1 MQETE
6 AKPIRILG
14 ISGSPRNMATDFLVR
29 EALKIV
35 EENMVQKPITFLQK
49 GKS

>member
-14 ISGSPRNMATDFLVR
+14 ISGSPPRNMATDYLVQ
-29 EALKIV
+29 EA
-35 EENMVQKPITFLQK
+35 
-49 GKS
+49 